1 MGFLDCLAGIMQT
14 FAVTYL
20 PGALVILLLQA
31 AIPAS
36 MVLSYVLLAKRY
48 HKVQY
53 FSAFV
58 VCGGIM

>member
-1 MGFLDCLAGIMQT
+1 MGFLDCIAGIMQT

-36 MVLSYVLLAKRY
+36 MILSIESSN
-48 HKVQY
+48 H
-53 FSAFV
+53 
-58 VCGGIM
+58 